1 MVHHD
6 LDELEGLKVQF
17 WVDTLIGA
25 IVPADVFLDFFFFWE
40 PCGDLA
46 IIGSAVYLYV
56 VG

>member
-1 MVHHD
+1 MVYHD

-25 IVPADVFLDFFFFWE
+25 IVPADVFLDFFFWE